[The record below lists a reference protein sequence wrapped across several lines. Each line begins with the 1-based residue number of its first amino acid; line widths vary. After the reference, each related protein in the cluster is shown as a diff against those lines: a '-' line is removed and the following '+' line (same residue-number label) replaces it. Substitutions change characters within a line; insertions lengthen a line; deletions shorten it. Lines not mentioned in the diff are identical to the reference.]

1 MPEQY
6 DDRRRDPRVV
16 FRTTAKVIFSDGRAF
31 ADCET
36 SDISISGVF
45 VNGVTG
51 VGVGCGEKC
60 RIELRLVGKTSNL
73 LLKIS
78 GEIVRFQE
86 DGVAL
91 EFSEVG
97 EDSFYHLRNI
107 VYFSYKHADVGQGDL
122 ISELDD
128 TGDEN
133 LYLNLDA
140 GNKSASLPDHY
151 LAGVDIEED
160 DFDDD
165 LADNIPGY
173 IRQRQDDDDDD
184 Y

>member
-1 MPEQY
+1 MPDQY
-6 DDRRRDPRVV
+6 NDRRRDNRVV
-16 FRTTAKVIFSDGRAF
+16 FRTTVKVIFSDGRVF

-51 VGVGCGEKC
+51 GDCGEKC
-60 RIELRLVGKTSNL
+60 RIELQLAGNTSNL

-78 GEIVRFQE
+78 GEIVRSQE

-91 EFSEVG
+91 EFSEVD

-128 TGDEN
+128 AAGDEN
-133 LYLNLDA
+133 LYLDLDS
-140 GNKSASLPDHY
+140 GNKSASLPDDY
-151 LAGVDIEED
+151 LAGVVDIEED

-165 LADNIPGY
+165 FADNIAGY
-173 IRQRQDDDDDD
+173 IRLRQDDDD